1 MKEKIANKNSKNPN
15 ENEVF
20 STSEATQKKERK
32 MKATTKIDALNKL
45 LKKEGKTMNT
55 KKQRQYEQI
64 KAHGENLL
72 AIFPNATEKD
82 PVTLCKK
89 LRRLEAKAQAIALR
103 LCNGPEYPGGY
114 DEVDALTG
122 AILEKVNAILGNTGK
137 NPVPIFV
144 NRDPRG
150 YALKI
155 DDVWIHNKQ
164 ARIYSDW
171 GGYGI
176 IAPEITGD

>member
-1 MKEKIANKNSKNPN
+1 MS
-15 ENEVF
+15 
-20 STSEATQKKERK
+20 
-32 MKATTKIDALNKL
+32 
-45 LKKEGKTMNT
+45 T
-55 KKQRQYEQI
+55 KKQRQAEQI

-72 AIFPNATEKD
+72 HLFPRATERD
-82 PVTLCKK
+82 PIKLCKK
-89 LRRLEAKAQAIALR
+89 LRRMEAKAQEIALR
-103 LCNGPEYPGGY
+103 LCNGPEFPGGD

-122 AILEKVNAILGNTGK
+122 AILEKVNAILGNSGPDAV
-137 NPVPIFV
+137 PVFV

-155 DDVWIHNKQ
+155 DDVWMHNKQ

-176 IAPEITGD
+176 IAPEFTGD

>member
-1 MKEKIANKNSKNPN
+1 MS
-15 ENEVF
+15 
-20 STSEATQKKERK
+20 
-32 MKATTKIDALNKL
+32 
-45 LKKEGKTMNT
+45 T

-72 AIFPNATEKD
+72 HLFPNATERD
-82 PVTLCKK
+82 PIALCKK

-103 LCNGPEYPGGY
+103 LCNGPEFPGGY
-114 DEVDALTG
+114 DEVDSLTG

-137 NPVPIFV
+137 NPVPVFV

-155 DDVWIHNKQ
+155 ESQWTFAYCQ
-164 ARIYSDW
+164 QTGRRICSDW

>member
-1 MKEKIANKNSKNPN
+1 MS
-15 ENEVF
+15 
-20 STSEATQKKERK
+20 
-32 MKATTKIDALNKL
+32 
-45 LKKEGKTMNT
+45 T
-55 KKQRQYEQI
+55 KKQRQAEQI
-64 KAHGENLL
+64 KDHGENLL
-72 AIFPNATEKD
+72 HLFPRATERD
-82 PVTLCKK
+82 PIKLCKT
-89 LRRLEAKAQAIALR
+89 LRRMEAKAQEIALR
-103 LCNGPEYPGGY
+103 LCNGPEFPGGY

-137 NPVPIFV
+137 NPVPVFV

-155 DDVWIHNKQ
+155 SSEWTFAYCQ
-164 ARIYSDW
+164 QTGRRIYSDW

>member
-1 MKEKIANKNSKNPN
+1 MK
-15 ENEVF
+15 
-20 STSEATQKKERK
+20 
-32 MKATTKIDALNKL
+32 
-45 LKKEGKTMNT
+45 T

-64 KAHGENLL
+64 KAHGKNLL
-72 AIFPNATEKD
+72 AIFTTATEKD

-103 LCNGPEYPGGY
+103 LCNGPEYANEEEP
-114 DEVDALTG
+114 DRACA
-122 AILEKVNAILGNTGK
+122 AILAKVNAILGNTGK
-137 NPVPIFV
+137 NPVPVFV

-150 YALKI
+150 YGLKI
-155 DDVWIHNKQ
+155 DDDWMRKTG
-164 ARIYSDW
+164 ARLYSDW

>member
-1 MKEKIANKNSKNPN
+1 MS
-15 ENEVF
+15 
-20 STSEATQKKERK
+20 
-32 MKATTKIDALNKL
+32 
-45 LKKEGKTMNT
+45 T

-64 KAHGENLL
+64 KDHGENLL
-72 AIFPNATEKD
+72 HLFPRATERD
-82 PVTLCKK
+82 PIKLCKK
-89 LRRLEAKAQAIALR
+89 LRRMEAKAQEIVLR
-103 LCNGPEYPGGY
+103 LCNGPEFPGGD

-122 AILEKVNAILGNTGK
+122 AILAKVNAILGNSGPASV
-137 NPVPIFV
+137 PVFV

-155 DDVWIHNKQ
+155 DDVWMHNKQ
-164 ARIYSDW
+164 ARLYSDW

>member
-1 MKEKIANKNSKNPN
+1 LTHND
-15 ENEVF
+15 
-20 STSEATQKKERK
+20 RK
-32 MKATTKIDALNKL
+32 TRNAKRK
-45 LKKEGKTMNT
+45 GKTMST
-55 KKQRQYEQI
+55 KKQRQAEQI

-72 AIFPNATEKD
+72 AIFPNATERD
-82 PVTLCKK
+82 PIALCKK
-89 LRRLEAKAQAIALR
+89 LRRMEAKAQAIALR

-137 NPVPIFV
+137 NPVPVFV

-155 DDVWIHNKQ
+155 SSEWTFAYCQ
-164 ARIYSDW
+164 QTGRRIYSDW

-176 IAPEITGD
+176 LAPEITGD

>member
-1 MKEKIANKNSKNPN
+1 
-15 ENEVF
+15 
-20 STSEATQKKERK
+20 
-32 MKATTKIDALNKL
+32 
-45 LKKEGKTMNT
+45 MNT
-55 KKQRQYEQI
+55 KKQHQTEQI
-64 KAHGENLL
+64 KDHGENLL
-72 AIFPNATEKD
+72 HLFPRATERD
-82 PVTLCKK
+82 PIKLCKK
-89 LRRLEAKAQAIALR
+89 LRRMEAKAQAIALR

-137 NPVPIFV
+137 NPVPVFV

-155 DDVWIHNKQ
+155 SSEWTFAYCQ
-164 ARIYSDW
+164 QTGRRIYSDW

>member
-1 MKEKIANKNSKNPN
+1 MS
-15 ENEVF
+15 
-20 STSEATQKKERK
+20 
-32 MKATTKIDALNKL
+32 
-45 LKKEGKTMNT
+45 T

-72 AIFPNATEKD
+72 HLFPRATERD
-82 PVTLCKK
+82 PVKLCKK
-89 LRRLEAKAQAIALR
+89 LRRMEAKAQEIALR
-103 LCNGPEYPGGY
+103 LCNGPEFPGGD
-114 DEVDALTG
+114 DEVDALTS
-122 AILEKVNAILGNTGK
+122 AILAKVNAILGNSGPDAV
-137 NPVPIFV
+137 PVFV

-155 DDVWIHNKQ
+155 DDVWMHNKQ

-176 IAPEITGD
+176 IAPEFTGD

>member
-1 MKEKIANKNSKNPN
+1 MS
-15 ENEVF
+15 
-20 STSEATQKKERK
+20 
-32 MKATTKIDALNKL
+32 
-45 LKKEGKTMNT
+45 T
-55 KKQRQYEQI
+55 KKQRQAEQI
-64 KAHGENLL
+64 KVHGENLL
-72 AIFPNATEKD
+72 AIFPNATERD
-82 PVTLCKK
+82 PIALCKK

-122 AILEKVNAILGNTGK
+122 AILAKVNAILGNTGK
-137 NPVPIFV
+137 NPVPVFI

-155 DDVWIHNKQ
+155 KSEYMAGAGWIAQ
-164 ARIYSDW
+164 WALMRDL

>member
-1 MKEKIANKNSKNPN
+1 MKTATNNEK
-15 ENEVF
+15 
-20 STSEATQKKERK
+20 
-32 MKATTKIDALNKL
+32 
-45 LKKEGKTMNT
+45 GKTMST
-55 KKQRQYEQI
+55 KKQRQAEQI
-64 KAHGENLL
+64 KDHGENLL
-72 AIFPNATEKD
+72 HLFPRATERD
-82 PVTLCKK
+82 PIKLCKK
-89 LRRLEAKAQAIALR
+89 LRRMEAKAQEIALR
-103 LCNGPEYPGGY
+103 LCNGPEFPGGD

-122 AILEKVNAILGNTGK
+122 AILEKVNAILGNSGPDAV
-137 NPVPIFV
+137 PVFV

-155 DDVWIHNKQ
+155 DDVWMHNKQ